1 MIVKFKSFISKAGMK
16 TTENNNVRL
25 KKTIYDQE
33 LLRLQDLSRQIRL
46 PRV

>member
-1 MIVKFKSFISKAGMK
+1 MK